1 MTIDHGN
8 DVKKLYQ
15 GWGATMAEHPE
26 MLAPPLDDWR
36 DLIESW
42 PVVTA
47 EPGGVD
53 YVEVDAGGVRAMWVN
68 PHDAAE
74 DRVLLALHGGGF
86 VTGSIYTHRK
96 LFGHIAKAVGAR
108 ALIVDYRRS
117 PEHVHPAQV
126 DDALT
131 SYEWLLD
138 QGIRPEHIA
147 FTGDSSGGG
156 LAITAQ
162 LRARAAGRPVPA
174 AAMPFSPWVDLEAT
188 GASMQTNKDK
198 DALLQ
203 KEFADALAAMF
214 LGSDGD
220 RKDPFANPLYA
231 DLTGL
236 APLYIQVGG
245 DEVNLD
251 DANQL
256 AAHAEK
262 AGVEVRLDVFDG
274 EQHTFQ
280 MAAGRAPKADEA
292 IRRLAEWVRPR
303 LGLS

>member
-1 MTIDHGN
+1 VSIDHSD

-15 GWGATMAEHPE
+15 SWGTTMAEHPE
-26 MLAPPLDDWR
+26 MFEPPLTDWR
-36 DLIESW
+36 ELIETW

-47 EPGGVD
+47 EPGAVD
-53 YVEVDAGGVRAMWVN
+53 YVEVDAGGVPAMWVT
-68 PHDAAE
+68 PHGATQ

-108 ALIVDYRRS
+108 ALIAGYRRA

-131 SYEWLLD
+131 AYGWLLD
-138 QGIRPEHIA
+138 QGIRPDHIA

-156 LAITAQ
+156 LTITTQ
-162 LRARAAGRPVPA
+162 LRARAANRPLPA
-174 AAMPFSPWVDLEAT
+174 AAMPFSPWVDMEAI
-188 GASMQTNKDK
+188 GDSMQTKKDT

-203 KEFADALAAMF
+203 KEFADSLAGMF
-214 LGSDGD
+214 LGPDGD
-220 RKDPFANPLYA
+220 AKDPFANPLYA
-231 DLTGL
+231 DLSGL
-236 APLYIQVGG
+236 APMYIQVGG

-251 DANQL
+251 DATRL
-256 AAHAEK
+256 AAQAEK
-262 AGVEVRLDVFDG
+262 AGVAVQLDVFDG

-280 MAAGRAPKADEA
+280 MAAGRAPRADEA
-292 IRRLAEWVRPR
+292 IRRMAEWVRPH
-303 LGLS
+303 LGLH